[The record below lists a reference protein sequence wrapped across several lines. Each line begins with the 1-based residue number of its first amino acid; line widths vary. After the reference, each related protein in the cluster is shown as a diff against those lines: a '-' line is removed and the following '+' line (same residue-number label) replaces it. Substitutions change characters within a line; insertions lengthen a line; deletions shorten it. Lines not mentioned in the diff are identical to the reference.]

1 MGYMMHH
8 AIIFDSWDA
17 ESVQKAVAKAKE
29 LGMTV
34 IGPSPRG
41 INGHSS
47 AMICPDGS
55 KEGWHESKVGDDARD
70 AFVEWTKTI
79 GYGDGSSSLH
89 WAEVCFGGDEPDLN
103 TKVLRY
109 YGQGGFKEEDE

>member
-8 AIIFDSWDA
+8 AIIFDSWN
-17 ESVQKAVAKAKE
+17 EKIVQKAVDKAKE

-34 IGPSPRG
+34 LGPSP
-41 INGHSS
+41 IVTNGHSS

-55 KEGWHESKVGDDARD
+55 KEGWPESKAGDEARD
-70 AFVEWTKTI
+70 AFIEWTKTI

-89 WAEVCFGGDEPDLN
+89 WVEVSFGGDEPDIN

-109 YGQGGFKEEDE
+109 YGQDKFEEE